1 MTILIFPEASHIMN
15 LLSILLGYYTLTY
28 IKYESIKIYFIIF
41 GIIIL
46 LFSLSG
52 MLLKFVQADTYR
64 YS

>member
-1 MTILIFPEASHIMN
+1 MN
-15 LLSILLGYYTLTY
+15 LLSILLGYYTLIY